1 MTNVTK
7 TLGTLCL
14 ICCLSLILWSAS
26 PLQTNA
32 QTISRSYLTPE
43 ILQAKTKNLTQQE
56 ARETID
62 LSNLMIDFTNA
73 NSKFSQ
79 YFYQELNNLISR
91 SSTPLNLDF
100 SNSIIQ
106 GDFQLNQLGIAS
118 SVGEGALSSLFT
130 TLEQEKINQFYPLKI
145 NTREDIPRVN
155 IFRGSLYFKNT
166 VFTGNI
172 EASNS
177 LYLQSIAAE
186 EANFKGIVDFSQS
199 IFTKE
204 FDFSNAVFNQNLNFY
219 KSHFFAKVKFNLAK
233 FKGITDFNK
242 NQFEALT
249 EFKQTLFTQLAD
261 FTRCTFDDT
270 VDFSRAG
277 FSDRLI
283 FTKSKFLH
291 PLLFINSNLENTVS
305 FRDIYLNSLI
315 NLQDTHLLNRLDFS
329 NAFFT
334 PQASINVSGLA
345 FDATESQIIGQ
356 PGIIGK
362 YLRINR
368 LQGNETVFRNLIRNF
383 RSLEQIADANHLE
396 YQEKQLQA
404 KAIGDRLTIKSW
416 RTIFT
421 GNWVSLILPWLS
433 LNLLLLLGDYG
444 TNITLIFSIGITT
457 IALFSFLFWLIDR
470 YRPHISQ
477 PVIPRRDEIIMML
490 LSYSGANLFSLVNIF
505 VTTDRPWLTLA
516 AIAIVLLPIPLV
528 ITILIYHRGRYH
540 KLLDSSYFV
549 ENGELRQFRLLIGRL
564 PIMPRFVF
572 FRDRFLPI
580 LWETRWNWLNYYD
593 FSLNNIF
600 KLGFNDLRVRD
611 RHLPGLISALV
622 WYQWCLGVLYIVL
635 LLWTLSRTIP
645 GLNLLIYF

>member
-1 MTNVTK
+1 
-7 TLGTLCL
+7 
-14 ICCLSLILWSAS
+14 
-26 PLQTNA
+26 
-32 QTISRSYLTPE
+32 
-43 ILQAKTKNLTQQE
+43 
-56 ARETID
+56 
-62 LSNLMIDFTNA
+62 
-73 NSKFSQ
+73 
-79 YFYQELNNLISR
+79 
-91 SSTPLNLDF
+91 
-100 SNSIIQ
+100 
-106 GDFQLNQLGIAS
+106 
-118 SVGEGALSSLFT
+118 
-130 TLEQEKINQFYPLKI
+130 
-145 NTREDIPRVN
+145 
-155 IFRGSLYFKNT
+155 
-166 VFTGNI
+166 
-172 EASNS
+172 
-177 LYLQSIAAE
+177 
-186 EANFKGIVDFSQS
+186 
-199 IFTKE
+199 
-204 FDFSNAVFNQNLNFY
+204 
-219 KSHFFAKVKFNLAK
+219 
-233 FKGITDFNK
+233 
-242 NQFEALT
+242 
-249 EFKQTLFTQLAD
+249 
-261 FTRCTFDDT
+261 
-270 VDFSRAG
+270 
-277 FSDRLI
+277 
-283 FTKSKFLH
+283 
-291 PLLFINSNLENTVS
+291 
-305 FRDIYLNSLI
+305 
-315 NLQDTHLLNRLDFS
+315 
-329 NAFFT
+329 
-334 PQASINVSGLA
+334 
-345 FDATESQIIGQ
+345 
-356 PGIIGK
+356 
-362 YLRINR
+362 
-368 LQGNETVFRNLIRNF
+368 
-383 RSLEQIADANHLE
+383 
-396 YQEKQLQA
+396 
-404 KAIGDRLTIKSW
+404 
-416 RTIFT
+416 
-421 GNWVSLILPWLS
+421 LILPWLS